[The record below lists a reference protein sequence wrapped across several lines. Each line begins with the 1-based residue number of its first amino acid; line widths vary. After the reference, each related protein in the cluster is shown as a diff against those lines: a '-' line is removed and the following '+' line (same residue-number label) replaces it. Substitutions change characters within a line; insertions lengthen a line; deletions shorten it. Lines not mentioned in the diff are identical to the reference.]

1 MFRTRMQSREGNEVN
16 DRHCCFLEIVP
27 NERLVWRM

>member
-1 MFRTRMQSREGNEVN
+1 MQSREGNEVN